1 MGNLTMDFLYFFI
14 MDVFVNPRI
23 PKLDISGRWT
33 GNTVLTIVLSFKIQ
47 PDFPAW
53 LFLCQERVW
62 LHFPKFGSVQ
72 YL

>member
-1 MGNLTMDFLYFFI
+1 MDFLYFFI

-47 PDFPAW
+47 PDFPA
-53 LFLCQERVW
+53 
-62 LHFPKFGSVQ
+62 
-72 YL
+72 